1 MTEVERDLVH
11 TEERAV
17 TMFTVAALPQ
27 GVYVEDVVR
36 IADRA
41 CNAAFHAI
49 HESLA
54 EMNIS
59 CSGDVTPEETY
70 ELDHF
75 FRMLV
80 RAVLANKTGT
90 VTQEVRYR

>member
-1 MTEVERDLVH
+1 MSEVEFDLVH
-11 TEERAV
+11 TEESRV
-17 TMFTVAALPQ
+17 QMFTVRALPQ

-41 CNAAFHAI
+41 FQAAFRTI
-49 HESLA
+49 HDSLA
-54 EMNIS
+54 EMDIS
-59 CSGDVTPEETY
+59 CSGDVTPEEAY

-80 RAVLANKTGT
+80 RGVLANKTGT
-90 VTQEVRYR
+90 VTKEVRYR

>member
-1 MTEVERDLVH
+1 MSEVERDLVH

-17 TMFTVAALPQ
+17 SMFTVASLPKE
-27 GVYVEDVVR
+27 VLIEDVVR
-36 IADRA
+36 IAERA
-41 CNAAFHAI
+41 MEAAFKEI
-49 HESLA
+49 HDELGKLDV
-54 EMNIS
+54 E
-59 CSGDVTPEETY
+59 CSGDITPEEVY

>member
-1 MTEVERDLVH
+1 MSEIERDLVH

-27 GVYVEDVVR
+27 GVYVDDVVR
-36 IADRA
+36 IAGRA
-41 CNAAFHAI
+41 CEAAFKEI
-49 HESLA
+49 HVGLGELDV
-54 EMNIS
+54 E
-59 CSGDVTPEETY
+59 CSGDITPEEAY

-80 RAVLANKTGT
+80 RAVLANKTAT
-90 VTQEVRYR
+90 VTKEVRYR